1 MRVFTEYPVNCYNIP
16 VAKPGRYLLR
26 LVMYYGNYDKAKSP
40 PAFNVSFGISFA
52 ATVVL
57 ALKERVV
64 SEIIGQVDSTELEV
78 CFVSIYGKPLVNA
91 LELRPLPPASYVSLP
106 DPSGVM
112 LLWWRLFSAN
122 DSLTNRMLRGGA
134 ALPHPPSPPLPYP
147 FGARFSSPHPYMC
160 PIFHASTPL
169 HPSSYPYDPLD
180 RIWDADGVM
189 ATSGGAASSTL
200 MFDYSHFSTLLHPSP
215 SFSTPLHPPS
225 YPYDPLDRIWDADGV
240 MATSGGAASSTL
252 MFDYSLDSYVF
263 GTPINVKPA
272 IGARAVAAATS
283 AAFGTGDSGETVR
296 GESASE
302 EAGEAAGAEAAAT
315 AAAVAAVAGAGA
327 AAAAEAAVVGE
338 ADGSRAEEALEAAA
352 EEAAEAAEQ
361 AITANGTANAV
372 PPFLQL
378 TARTVPQAPKG
389 STDSSS
395 GLEYQ
400 FQFLESPAN
409 FQLILYFANVE
420 GRVKRAGDM
429 VFDIVLNEQVVVGR
443 FDLFLQLQGAGR
455 AARAGGSGVG
465 GRGTVDGGGGD
476 VTAHAAAVG
485 LAAGPAALPSAA
497 ATAPSTPPTH
507 SATGSSSSTD
517 SSLYAQQVVMV
528 VVNFT
533 SVDLY
538 TPAILLLRPAATSRL
553 PPAISGIEMYEVFP
567 AAKPTPPA
575 EGELSCTW
583 NAKVVAA
590 CRQPSVASRCTR
602 CSLRPSQRLLMKPA
616 KPSPVSLLPSS
627 SSRPLFHFP
636 SKFSLFFH
644 FPAPFP
650 PLPIP
655 FSPIPPHQPPVS
667 ALRDFQRLLGA
678 PASLAGWQ
686 GSDPCNPIKW
696 AGIQCIQAQ
705 GDSASHVSG
714 IYLGNYSLHGPISP
728 ALANVSRPLLSPCCT
743 RNLSSL
749 PSPSPSA
756 IWATTVSTAPSPQLW
771 LTSPASNTCE
781 SLRLASTS
789 RPFDTCFLLTCPVLS
804 CLVLCVFTPLAHVF
818 MCIVKGQMDT
828 VACMILPSSSHRSTF
843 MTFEQPFNGGR
854 ASVAHQPHQSGAA
867 VSRFHFFLLPPSH
880 SPHQSHQ
887 SHQSHLSSPAG
898 LYDLPYCGALPPPP
912 PPPLSPPAPP
922 PAPSPT
928 SASAPPSEAFPPSP
942 STPDSSAARGNVL
955 VISLAVS
962 LSVAAIASALV
973 VWMYLKGA
981 WKDRAKGQGGE
992 KEAEEKRSEVAA
1004 AGGGGGDGGEG
1015 DEGSGKRSDGYD
1027 GGSGRGEGSAPA
1039 ITATDAATGAAAAAA
1054 TAAGAAAA
1062 DTAHNGQKAP
1072 PNGLAV
1078 EAAPFTVPSTHV
1090 QRMSLAELEEA
1101 TGGFCEEHM
1110 IGAGGFGPV
1119 YRGVLANGRVVAVK
1133 RRAVDSMQGST
1144 EFNNELKFL
1153 SKIRHPHL
1161 VALIAFCEEQ
1171 GQQLLVYE
1179 FMAQGNL
1186 REHLYD
1192 RLGAPRGRLRWLQRL
1207 SIAVG
1212 AAKGIEYLHVALR
1225 PSIIHRDIKT
1235 TNILLDDSLCA
1246 KVADFGLSR
1255 LGPQDNTHVS
1265 TNVKGT
1271 AGYLDPEYYTVQ
1283 QLTDRSDV
1291 FSFGVVLLELVSGR
1305 QPIDLSRPRVDWN
1318 IIDWVRA
1325 LTSVD
1330 SFSGCFYQ
1338 WKVAEVGILFVD
1350 PSSSSLSLLSLRVP
1364 ISLSAAVTPQA
1375 RKHLQ
1380 QGDIE
1385 AIVDPTLPPS
1395 EFLIDA
1401 MWKVAE
1407 VGILCVEPMG
1417 INRPSI
1423 SEVVRELGEA
1433 VAMELSNTPV
1443 RNHFH
1448 QHQHQRQHQQGQG
1461 QQGDG
1466 QQEGQ
1471 QEGYDSEIG
1480 VNYGDERGGGRGGGG
1495 DEGGRG
1501 GDEGGRGGEQLGR
1514 QRGYYNST
1522 LTFSR
1527 SGSNG
1532 GDSSRGMDARRR
1544 PDGGG
1549 GMEHE
1554 ARDTPEQRFR
1564 RGENPNRVVPAE
1576 LAMSW
1581 RGEAGEASGGM
1592 RGDGDGSGE
1601 VWAEMGG
1608 VSERVSGG
1616 VSEGVS
1622 ERESGRVGWRG
1633 SGEGLAGMGG
1643 GDWSGSSVGWH
1654 PNGGGVEA
1662 VGGGGGGGGRR
1673 RGDGGGGEGGIA
1685 MGFRGPGSG
1694 GEMYIRRGGSSEEL
1708 MSHGGV
1714 QGGGVQRGGMQGGAV
1729 QGVGLMAVSDSL
1741 MRRNREGA
1749 SYNGPISRPNLPG
1762 GIGGGEGRGGREG
1775 MREVGQGGFSGESLE
1790 ADLMMALAPHGDYMM
1805 LRKVQQGVMS
1815 PPVPQEKRHFSAEDK
1830 PRFASPFGQPGF
1842 QPQAGGRDFESARE
1856 PVGGHGV
1863 GGNSEG
1869 KRRMSDGE
1877 GLTKSNCMIPDSRYL
1892 DRTIRI
1898 LSDLGRTIWLP
1909 PLRRHCQQWSWLECL
1924 QTRGGKP
1931 LPCRS

>member
-1 MRVFTEYPVNCYNIP
+1 
-16 VAKPGRYLLR
+16 
-26 LVMYYGNYDKAKSP
+26 
-40 PAFNVSFGISFA
+40 PA
-52 ATVVL
+52 
-57 ALKERVV
+57 
-64 SEIIGQVDSTELEV
+64 
-78 CFVSIYGKPLVNA
+78 
-91 LELRPLPPASYVSLP
+91 
-106 DPSGVM
+106 
-112 LLWWRLFSAN
+112 
-122 DSLTNRMLRGGA
+122 RG
-134 ALPHPPSPPLPYP
+134 SPPLRHPS
-147 FGARFSSPHPYMC
+147 RHQDHQHSPRRQPL
-160 PIFHASTPL
+160 TPL
-169 HPSSYPYDPLD
+169 FPILPSLS
-180 RIWDADGVM
+180 
-189 ATSGGAASSTL
+189 
-200 MFDYSHFSTLLHPSP
+200 
-215 SFSTPLHPPS
+215 
-225 YPYDPLDRIWDADGV
+225 
-240 MATSGGAASSTL
+240 
-252 MFDYSLDSYVF
+252 
-263 GTPINVKPA
+263 
-272 IGARAVAAATS
+272 
-283 AAFGTGDSGETVR
+283 
-296 GESASE
+296 
-302 EAGEAAGAEAAAT
+302 
-315 AAAVAAVAGAGA
+315 
-327 AAAAEAAVVGE
+327 
-338 ADGSRAEEALEAAA
+338 
-352 EEAAEAAEQ
+352 
-361 AITANGTANAV
+361 
-372 PPFLQL
+372 PPF
-378 TARTVPQAPKG
+378 
-389 STDSSS
+389 
-395 GLEYQ
+395 
-400 FQFLESPAN
+400 
-409 FQLILYFANVE
+409 
-420 GRVKRAGDM
+420 
-429 VFDIVLNEQVVVGR
+429 
-443 FDLFLQLQGAGR
+443 
-455 AARAGGSGVG
+455 
-465 GRGTVDGGGGD
+465 
-476 VTAHAAAVG
+476 
-485 LAAGPAALPSAA
+485 
-497 ATAPSTPPTH
+497 
-507 SATGSSSSTD
+507 
-517 SSLYAQQVVMV
+517 
-528 VVNFT
+528 
-533 SVDLY
+533 
-538 TPAILLLRPAATSRL
+538 
-553 PPAISGIEMYEVFP
+553 
-567 AAKPTPPA
+567 
-575 EGELSCTW
+575 
-583 NAKVVAA
+583 
-590 CRQPSVASRCTR
+590 
-602 CSLRPSQRLLMKPA
+602 
-616 KPSPVSLLPSS
+616 
-627 SSRPLFHFP
+627 
-636 SKFSLFFH
+636 
-644 FPAPFP
+644 
-650 PLPIP
+650 
-655 FSPIPPHQPPVS
+655 
-667 ALRDFQRLLGA
+667 
-678 PASLAGWQ
+678 
-686 GSDPCNPIKW
+686 
-696 AGIQCIQAQ
+696 
-705 GDSASHVSG
+705 
-714 IYLGNYSLHGPISP
+714 
-728 ALANVSRPLLSPCCT
+728 PLLS
-743 RNLSSL
+743 
-749 PSPSPSA
+749 
-756 IWATTVSTAPSPQLW
+756 
-771 LTSPASNTCE
+771 
-781 SLRLASTS
+781 
-789 RPFDTCFLLTCPVLS
+789 LLFRIP
-804 CLVLCVFTPLAHVF
+804 
-818 MCIVKGQMDT
+818 
-828 VACMILPSSSHRSTF
+828 
-843 MTFEQPFNGGR
+843 
-854 ASVAHQPHQSGAA
+854 
-867 VSRFHFFLLPPSH
+867 
-880 SPHQSHQ
+880 
-887 SHQSHLSSPAG
+887 
-898 LYDLPYCGALPPPP
+898 
-912 PPPLSPPAPP
+912 
-922 PAPSPT
+922 
-928 SASAPPSEAFPPSP
+928 
-942 STPDSSAARGNVL
+942 
-955 VISLAVS
+955 
-962 LSVAAIASALV
+962 
-973 VWMYLKGA
+973 
-981 WKDRAKGQGGE
+981 
-992 KEAEEKRSEVAA
+992 
-1004 AGGGGGDGGEG
+1004 
-1015 DEGSGKRSDGYD
+1015 
-1027 GGSGRGEGSAPA
+1027 
-1039 ITATDAATGAAAAAA
+1039 
-1054 TAAGAAAA
+1054 
-1062 DTAHNGQKAP
+1062 
-1072 PNGLAV
+1072 
-1078 EAAPFTVPSTHV
+1078 
-1090 QRMSLAELEEA
+1090 
-1101 TGGFCEEHM
+1101 
-1110 IGAGGFGPV
+1110 
-1119 YRGVLANGRVVAVK
+1119 
-1133 RRAVDSMQGST
+1133 
-1144 EFNNELKFL
+1144 
-1153 SKIRHPHL
+1153 
-1161 VALIAFCEEQ
+1161 
-1171 GQQLLVYE
+1171 
-1179 FMAQGNL
+1179 
-1186 REHLYD
+1186 
-1192 RLGAPRGRLRWLQRL
+1192 
-1207 SIAVG
+1207 
-1212 AAKGIEYLHVALR
+1212 GIEYLHVALR

-1318 IIDWVRA
+1318 IIDW
-1325 LTSVD
+1325 
-1330 SFSGCFYQ
+1330 
-1338 WKVAEVGILFVD
+1338 
-1350 PSSSSLSLLSLRVP
+1350 
-1364 ISLSAAVTPQA
+1364 A

-1501 GDEGGRGGEQLGR
+1501 GDEGG
-1514 QRGYYNST
+1514 
-1522 LTFSR
+1522 
-1527 SGSNG
+1527 
-1532 GDSSRGMDARRR
+1532 RGMDARRR

-1877 GLTKSNCMIPDSRYL
+1877 GVDLSTGREDGRALRGEVSMRDDLRPDYEMSRSHEEQLHDSGFEVSRPHNSDFERSRPHNLVTSTASSLSAVELAGMSSDSWRETPSLPFLVPSQGQEQLSGRL
-1892 DRTIRI
+1892 DERVVGVEKTEQRKMAV
-1898 LSDLGRTIWLP
+1898 LAQSAP
-1909 PLRRHCQQWSWLECL
+1909 SQ
-1924 QTRGGKP
+1924 
-1931 LPCRS
+1931 

>member
-122 DSLTNRMLRGGA
+122 DSLTNRMLR
-134 ALPHPPSPPLPYP
+134 
-147 FGARFSSPHPYMC
+147 
-160 PIFHASTPL
+160 
-169 HPSSYPYDPLD
+169 
-180 RIWDADGVM
+180 
-189 ATSGGAASSTL
+189 
-200 MFDYSHFSTLLHPSP
+200 
-215 SFSTPLHPPS
+215 

-575 EGELSCTW
+575 E
-583 NAKVVAA
+583 
-590 CRQPSVASRCTR
+590 
-602 CSLRPSQRLLMKPA
+602 
-616 KPSPVSLLPSS
+616 
-627 SSRPLFHFP
+627 
-636 SKFSLFFH
+636 
-644 FPAPFP
+644 
-650 PLPIP
+650 
-655 FSPIPPHQPPVS
+655 VS

-728 ALANVSRPLLSPCCT
+728 ALANVSRLQHLWVNDN
-743 RNLSSL
+743 NLENEIPSSL
-749 PSPSPSA
+749 GDLGDLSTLLLQNNHLTGGVPQSLTNLTNLVQLNVANNSLTGVFPFNMTTQF
-756 IWATTVSTAPSPQLW
+756 IQVVATGNDLCSPQ
-771 LTSPASNTCE
+771 
-781 SLRLASTS
+781 
-789 RPFDTCFLLTCPVLS
+789 
-804 CLVLCVFTPLAHVF
+804 
-818 MCIVKGQMDT
+818 
-828 VACMILPSSSHRSTF
+828 
-843 MTFEQPFNGGR
+843 
-854 ASVAHQPHQSGAA
+854 
-867 VSRFHFFLLPPSH
+867 
-880 SPHQSHQ
+880 
-887 SHQSHLSSPAG
+887 G

-1318 IIDWVRA
+1318 IIDW
-1325 LTSVD
+1325 
-1330 SFSGCFYQ
+1330 
-1338 WKVAEVGILFVD
+1338 
-1350 PSSSSLSLLSLRVP
+1350 
-1364 ISLSAAVTPQA
+1364 A